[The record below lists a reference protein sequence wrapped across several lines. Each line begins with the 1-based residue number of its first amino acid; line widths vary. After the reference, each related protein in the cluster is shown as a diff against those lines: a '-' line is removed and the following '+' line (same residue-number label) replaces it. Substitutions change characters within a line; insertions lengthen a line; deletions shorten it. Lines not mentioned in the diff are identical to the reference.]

1 MLILVKIILMI
12 TYFDNNLNSFNIFIV
27 GKLRIVDN
35 KNKNGI
41 EHLFNENND
50 NEKDTVFEL
59 YSNNQ

>member
-1 MLILVKIILMI
+1 MI